1 MIKHKTPTLVLGLA
15 LLLFAGTSLPLAAAQ
30 DDSLAGSFL
39 SGLLDTITSTADS
52 KDCPGVCVHTLATLI
67 CYEVLDDVPCP
78 SPSMKCCIESA
89 PAKNVTSLLSSS
101 SSSSS
106 STTTTTTT
114 TSTKRPTTAATS
126 KPKPKITTTTTTHK
140 PKTTQKKPPTTT
152 TATKVTTKKP
162 SAASST
168 TTTSAATKK
177 TDKDKKADEK
187 SVDKC
192 KGVCVTD
199 RIAEYCE
206 AYLTSPDW
214 CKEGTKCCVSLDD
227 YANTKMPKDIYIPA
241 KHMANLGSSH
251 NKTKVTP
258 TTSKTK
264 VASASSSST
273 TTTSSTSTS
282 TTTTTSTTPE
292 PARTKIIS
300 SGSSQ
305 NKPVKTKKPQ
315 PTQATT
321 TTTTE
326 DPTEDEEEEEN
337 DNEEQQQDD
346 EEADASEKNENAN
359 GQVLK
364 ECEGECMNGIL
375 AIFCDDIDADAFCP
389 NEGSCCITG
398 QPAPQ
403 TSPATKTNP
412 TKAPSKVSS
421 KPASKPAQKQ
431 PPPPPPA
438 QSGGGGGN
446 DLFSQLISFA
456 ENTLSGAGGGSPA
469 PAPTSQAPPKV
480 PRCPG
485 FCLLNIMAA
494 FCERPS
500 VLISGPTTC
509 SKGSVCCDNSRSG
522 SPKPPPQ
529 TRYPPTTA
537 AAPPPT
543 QPPYVVPNTPLPDPR
558 EECPGS
564 CIVSLLSFTCFK
576 NAEMTDL
583 FKCKRS
589 GQTCCAP
596 KSKILEKQQFQTR
609 NDTAYGHYQP
619 LPPPP
624 PPQLGVQQYPPQ
636 SVYPPPPP
644 PAYMPTQQPQMHHHY
659 APQPQPPMQMQPH
672 PQPSY
677 DYSAYGPG
685 ILPHQGGIPPQLQP
699 QHQHLPPP
707 PPPPQPISTIP
718 TTTTTTTTTT
728 TPRPHVYS
736 KYVCGVKGT
745 LRTGRSSPALSLVSY
760 IRAKY
765 GVHRQS
771 RQLSE
776 NFLMPSGMQKTKER
790 LILGSDIVPIQIHND
805 KLGDLVQEDVAN
817 YNQVRSYNDDYQAAV
832 FAQNY
837 FANYTTSG
845 RRRARVVGGE
855 DGDNGEWCWQVAL
868 INSMNQYLCGA
879 ALIGTQ
885 WVLTA
890 AHCVTNIVRS
900 GDAIYVRVG
909 DYDLTRK
916 YGSPG
921 AQTLRVATTY
931 IHHNHNSQTLDNDIA
946 LLKLHGQ
953 AELRD
958 GVCLVCLPARGVS
971 HAAGKRCTVT
981 GYGYMGEA
989 GPIPL
994 RVREAEIP
1002 IVSDTECIRKVNAVT
1017 EKIFILPAS
1026 SFCAGGEEG
1035 NDACQGDGGGP
1046 LVCQDDGFYELAGLV
1061 SWGFG
1066 CGRVDVPGVYVKV
1079 SSFIGWINQ
1088 IISVNN
1094 L

>member
-1 MIKHKTPTLVLGLA
+1 MLDHRNKPRLPMSTTMSSVLLPLILGL
-15 LLLFAGTSLPLAAAQ
+15 LLVSGPSPSQAQ
-30 DDSLAGSFL
+30 DESLAGSFL
-39 SGLLDTITSTADS
+39 SGLLDTITSTADA

-78 SPSMKCCIESA
+78 SPSMKCCIENA
-89 PAKNVTSLLSSS
+89 PAGKNATAVRATTTPKTTTPASTTTTHRTTTQRTTTTVATTSTTKRTTTTTPKPKPKLQTKRPV
-101 SSSSS
+101 S
-106 STTTTTTT
+106 STTT
-114 TSTKRPTTAATS
+114 KATV
-126 KPKPKITTTTTTHK
+126 
-140 PKTTQKKPPTTT
+140 
-152 TATKVTTKKP
+152 ATTKKP
-162 SAASST
+162 ST
-168 TTTSAATKK
+168 TKKAATVKPKDKEEATK
-177 TDKDKKADEK
+177 TDDANKD
-187 SVDKC
+187 C
-192 KGVCVTD
+192 TGVCVAD

-206 AYLTSPDW
+206 AYLTSDGL
-214 CKEGTKCCVSLDD
+214 CKEGTKCCVSLDE
-227 YANTKMPKDIYIPA
+227 YSNGKLPKDIYIPA
-241 KHMANLGSSH
+241 KHMSNLKL
-251 NKTKVTP
+251 NTTMTVKNAPAKT
-258 TTSKTK
+258 
-264 VASASSSST
+264 SSST
-273 TTTSSTSTS
+273 STSSTSTS
-282 TTTTTSTTPE
+282 TTSTTTTPE
-292 PARTKIIS
+292 PARTNGNS
-300 SGSSQ
+300 SP
-305 NKPVKTKKPQ
+305 KPSKHKKHP
-315 PTQATT
+315 ATT
-321 TTTTE
+321 TTTE
-326 DPTEDEEEEEN
+326 AADEEDEEEEN
-337 DNEEQQQDD
+337 DDQEE
-346 EEADASEKNENAN
+346 EEPPLSNKLKSGQGQ

-364 ECEGECMNGIL
+364 ECEGECMNGIF
-375 AIFCDDIDADAFCP
+375 AIFCDDIDSEAFCP
-389 NEGSCCITG
+389 GEGSCCVTG
-398 QPAPQ
+398 
-403 TSPATKTNP
+403 S
-412 TKAPSKVSS
+412 VSEA
-421 KPASKPAQKQ
+421 PASKPPPTKPAIKHAPKPAAKPARPASPPPPPSSSTQGGDLLSQ
-431 PPPPPPA
+431 IISFAESTLNSPSPPPPPP
-438 QSGGGGGN
+438 QS
-446 DLFSQLISFA
+446 
-456 ENTLSGAGGGSPA
+456 
-469 PAPTSQAPPKV
+469 PPQV

-500 VLISGPTTC
+500 VLVSTPTTC
-509 SKGSVCCDNSRSG
+509 AKGSVCCDNSRSG
-522 SPKPPPQ
+522 AVKPKL
-529 TRYPPTTA
+529 
-537 AAPPPT
+537 PPPT
-543 QPPYVVPNTPLPDPR
+543 PSPTAPPTAPPYVLPNTPSPDPR

-583 FKCKRS
+583 FRCKRS
-589 GQTCCAP
+589 GQICCAP

-609 NDTAYGHYQP
+609 NDTAYYPAPPPPPLGPPQAYPPQTLPYSYMNNQPQGP

-624 PPQLGVQQYPPQ
+624 PQMAPHHPNPYQPGLQPPGPNYADYYPGSGPGL
-636 SVYPPPPP
+636 P
-644 PAYMPTQQPQMHHHY
+644 
-659 APQPQPPMQMQPH
+659 PQPQPPMTT
-672 PQPSY
+672 
-677 DYSAYGPG
+677 
-685 ILPHQGGIPPQLQP
+685 PP
-699 QHQHLPPP
+699 
-707 PPPPQPISTIP
+707 
-718 TTTTTTTTTT
+718 TTTTTTT

-745 LRTGRSSPALSLVSY
+745 LRTGRSQALNLVSY
-760 IRAKY
+760 ARAKY
-765 GVHRQS
+765 GVQRTARQITS
-771 RQLSE
+771 AAPYAV
-776 NFLMPSGMQKTKER
+776 NFNKSNER
-790 LILGSDIVPIQIHND
+790 LVLGSAIVPIQIHND
-805 KLGDLVQEDVAN
+805 KLGDLVESSSLQS
-817 YNQVRSYNDDYQAAV
+817 NQLRSYHNHQDSADRPELVYPDYYQQRSLSALQSN
-832 FAQNY
+832 F
-837 FANYTTSG
+837 TG

-855 DGDNGEWCWQVAL
+855 DGENGEWCWQVAL
-868 INSMNQYLCGA
+868 INSLNQYLCGA

-1035 NDACQGDGGGP
+1035 HDACQGDGGGP

-1066 CGRVDVPGVYVKV
+1066 CGRQDVPGVYVKT

>member
-1 MIKHKTPTLVLGLA
+1 MLAHRNMQRHPSTMSRLVLTLIFGV
-15 LLLFAGTSLPLAAAQ
+15 LLISKPSTSQAQ
-30 DDSLAGSFL
+30 DESLAGSFL
-39 SGLLDTITSTADS
+39 SGLLDTITSTADA

-67 CYEVLDDVPCP
+67 CYEVLDDVACP
-78 SPSMKCCIESA
+78 SASMKCCIENA
-89 PAKNVTSLLSSS
+89 PAGKNATAVRATTTPKTTTTA
-101 SSSSS
+101 
-106 STTTTTTT
+106 STTTTQRTTTTVATTSTTKRTTT
-114 TSTKRPTTAATS
+114 TSTTPKPKPKPQTKRPTTSSTTKATS
-126 KPKPKITTTTTTHK
+126 
-140 PKTTQKKPPTTT
+140 
-152 TATKVTTKKP
+152 ATTKKP
-162 SAASST
+162 ST
-168 TTTSAATKK
+168 TKKVATVKPKDKEEATKAE
-177 TDKDKKADEK
+177 DANKD
-187 SVDKC
+187 C
-192 KGVCVTD
+192 TGVCVAD

-206 AYLTSPDW
+206 AYLTSDGL
-214 CKEGTKCCVSLDD
+214 CKEGTKCCVSLDE
-227 YANTKMPKDIYIPA
+227 YSNGKLPKDIYIPA
-241 KHMANLGSSH
+241 KHMSNLKPNQTLSEKSAPSKSSS
-251 NKTKVTP
+251 
-258 TTSKTK
+258 TST
-264 VASASSSST
+264 SST
-273 TTTSSTSTS
+273 TTTS
-282 TTTTTSTTPE
+282 TTTTPE
-292 PARTKIIS
+292 PARTNNS
-300 SGSSQ
+300 SP
-305 NKPVKTKKPQ
+305 KPSKHKKHP
-315 PTQATT
+315 T

-326 DPTEDEEEEEN
+326 AAEEDEDQETEEDGEEEEPPLSN
-337 DNEEQQQDD
+337 KLKSGQGQ
-346 EEADASEKNENAN
+346 

-364 ECEGECMNGIL
+364 ECEGECMNGIF
-375 AIFCDDIDADAFCP
+375 AIFCDDIDSEAFCP
-389 NEGSCCITG
+389 GEGSCCVTG
-398 QPAPQ
+398 SA
-403 TSPATKTNP
+403 SEA
-412 TKAPSKVSS
+412 S
-421 KPASKPAQKQ
+421 PASKAPPTKPAIKHAPKPAAKPAKPARPASPPTPPPASTSGGGGGGGGGGDFLSQIISFAESTLNSPA
-431 PPPPPPA
+431 PPPPPP
-438 QSGGGGGN
+438 
-446 DLFSQLISFA
+446 
-456 ENTLSGAGGGSPA
+456 
-469 PAPTSQAPPKV
+469 QAPVQV

-500 VLISGPTTC
+500 ILVSTPTTC
-509 SKGSVCCDNSRSG
+509 AKGSVCCDNSRAG
-522 SPKPPPQ
+522 APKPKL
-529 TRYPPTTA
+529 
-537 AAPPPT
+537 PPPT
-543 QPPYVVPNTPLPDPR
+543 PSPTAPPTAPPYVLPNTPSPDPR

-576 NAEMTDL
+576 NAEMTDM
-583 FKCKRS
+583 FRCKRS
-589 GQTCCAP
+589 GQICCAP

-609 NDTAYGHYQP
+609 NDTAYYP
-619 LPPPP
+619 APPPP
-624 PPQLGVQQYPPQ
+624 PIGPPQAYPPQ
-636 SVYPPPPP
+636 TPPYSYMNNPPPQGPPPPQMAPHHQNPYQPPP
-644 PAYMPTQQPQMHHHY
+644 PAPNYGDYYPVSGP
-659 APQPQPPMQMQPH
+659 AGLPPQPQTTPP
-672 PQPSY
+672 
-677 DYSAYGPG
+677 
-685 ILPHQGGIPPQLQP
+685 
-699 QHQHLPPP
+699 
-707 PPPPQPISTIP
+707 
-718 TTTTTTTTTT
+718 TTTTTTT

-745 LRTGRSSPALSLVSY
+745 LRTGRAQSQALSLVSY
-760 IRAKY
+760 ARAKY
-765 GVHRQS
+765 GVQRTARQITS
-771 RQLSE
+771 SAGYSG
-776 NFLMPSGMQKTKER
+776 NFNKSNER
-790 LILGSDIVPIQIHND
+790 LVLGSAIVPIQIHND
-805 KLGDLVQEDVAN
+805 KLGDLVETSSLQS
-817 YNQVRSYNDDYQAAV
+817 NQLRSYHNHQESMNQPELVYPEYYQQQRSLHGLQSN
-832 FAQNY
+832 F
-837 FANYTTSG
+837 SG

-855 DGDNGEWCWQVAL
+855 DGENGEWCWQVAL
-868 INSMNQYLCGA
+868 INSLNQYLCGA

-1035 NDACQGDGGGP
+1035 HDACQGDGGGP

-1066 CGRVDVPGVYVKV
+1066 CGRQDVPGVYVKT

>member
-1 MIKHKTPTLVLGLA
+1 MLDHHKMQRFPNTMSRFV
-15 LLLFAGTSLPLAAAQ
+15 LPLIFSILLVSKPSPSQAQ
-30 DDSLAGSFL
+30 DESLAGSFL
-39 SGLLDTITSTADS
+39 SGLLDTITSTADA

-67 CYEVLDDVPCP
+67 CYEVLEDVACP
-78 SPSMKCCIESA
+78 SASMKCCIENA
-89 PAKNVTSLLSSS
+89 PAGKNTTAVRATTTPKTTTTA
-101 SSSSS
+101 
-106 STTTTTTT
+106 STTTTQRTTTTQATTSTTKRTTT
-114 TSTKRPTTAATS
+114 TSTTP
-126 KPKPKITTTTTTHK
+126 KPKPKPQTKRPATSSTTK
-140 PKTTQKKPPTTT
+140 A
-152 TATKVTTKKP
+152 TAATTKKP
-162 SAASST
+162 ST
-168 TTTSAATKK
+168 TKKVATAKPKDKEEATKA
-177 TDKDKKADEK
+177 DDANKD
-187 SVDKC
+187 C
-192 KGVCVTD
+192 TGVCVAD

-206 AYLTSPDW
+206 AYLTSDGL
-214 CKEGTKCCVSLDD
+214 CKEGTKCCVSLDE
-227 YANTKMPKDIYIPA
+227 YSNGKLPKDIYIPA
-241 KHMANLGSSH
+241 KHMSNLKPNQTLSEKSAPSKSSS
-251 NKTKVTP
+251 
-258 TTSKTK
+258 TTST
-264 VASASSSST
+264 SST
-273 TTTSSTSTS
+273 TTTS
-282 TTTTTSTTPE
+282 TTTTPE
-292 PARTKIIS
+292 PARTNGNTS
-300 SGSSQ
+300 P
-305 NKPVKTKKPQ
+305 KPSKHKKHP
-315 PTQATT
+315 T

-326 DPTEDEEEEEN
+326 ATEDEEDQETEEDGEEEEPPLSN
-337 DNEEQQQDD
+337 KLKSGQGQ
-346 EEADASEKNENAN
+346 

-364 ECEGECMNGIL
+364 ECEGECMNGIF
-375 AIFCDDIDADAFCP
+375 AIFCDDIDSEAFCP
-389 NEGSCCITG
+389 GEGSCCVTG
-398 QPAPQ
+398 SASEAP
-403 TSPATKTNP
+403 
-412 TKAPSKVSS
+412 
-421 KPASKPAQKQ
+421 PASKAPPTKPAIKHAPKPAAKPARPASPPPPPPSISGGGGGGGDFLSQIISFAESTLNSPA

-438 QSGGGGGN
+438 PVQ
-446 DLFSQLISFA
+446 
-456 ENTLSGAGGGSPA
+456 
-469 PAPTSQAPPKV
+469 V

-500 VLISGPTTC
+500 VLVSTPTTC
-509 SKGSVCCDNSRSG
+509 AKGSVCCDNSRAG
-522 SPKPPPQ
+522 APKPKL
-529 TRYPPTTA
+529 
-537 AAPPPT
+537 PPPT
-543 QPPYVVPNTPLPDPR
+543 PSPTAPPTAPPYVLPNTPSPDPR

-576 NAEMTDL
+576 NAEMTDM
-583 FKCKRS
+583 FRCKRS
-589 GQTCCAP
+589 GQSCCAP

-609 NDTAYGHYQP
+609 NDTAYYP
-619 LPPPP
+619 APPPP
-624 PPQLGVQQYPPQ
+624 PIGPPQAYPPQ
-636 SVYPPPPP
+636 SPPYSYMNNQQPQGPPPQMAPHHPNPYQPGPPP
-644 PAYMPTQQPQMHHHY
+644 PAPNYGDYYPVSGPGLQGGLP
-659 APQPQPPMQMQPH
+659 PQPQPPMTT
-672 PQPSY
+672 
-677 DYSAYGPG
+677 
-685 ILPHQGGIPPQLQP
+685 PP
-699 QHQHLPPP
+699 
-707 PPPPQPISTIP
+707 
-718 TTTTTTTTTT
+718 TTTTTTT

-745 LRTGRSSPALSLVSY
+745 LRTGRSQALSLVSY
-760 IRAKY
+760 ARAKY
-765 GVHRQS
+765 GVHRTA
-771 RQLSE
+771 RQMTSAAGYSG
-776 NFLMPSGMQKTKER
+776 NFNKSNER
-790 LILGSDIVPIQIHND
+790 LVLGSAIVPIQIHND
-805 KLGDLVQEDVAN
+805 KLGDLVESSSLQS
-817 YNQVRSYNDDYQAAV
+817 NQLRSYHNHQESPDQPELVYPEYYQQRSLYGLQSN
-832 FAQNY
+832 F
-837 FANYTTSG
+837 SG

-855 DGDNGEWCWQVAL
+855 DGENGEWCWQVAL
-868 INSMNQYLCGA
+868 INSLNQYLCGA

-1035 NDACQGDGGGP
+1035 HDACQGDGGGP
-1046 LVCQDDGFYELAGLV
+1046 LVCQDDGFFELAGLV

-1066 CGRVDVPGVYVKV
+1066 CGRQDVPGVYVKT

>member
-1 MIKHKTPTLVLGLA
+1 MPRHSSTMSRLVLPLIFSV
-15 LLLFAGTSLPLAAAQ
+15 LLFSKPFPSQAQ
-30 DDSLAGSFL
+30 DESLAGSFL

-67 CYEVLDDVPCP
+67 CYEVLDDVACP
-78 SPSMKCCIESA
+78 SPSMKCCIENA
-89 PAKNVTSLLSSS
+89 PAGKNVTAVRATTTPKTTTTA
-101 SSSSS
+101 
-106 STTTTTTT
+106 STTTTQRTTTTVATTSTTKRTTT
-114 TSTKRPTTAATS
+114 TSTTP
-126 KPKPKITTTTTTHK
+126 KPKPKPQTKRPVTSSTTK
-140 PKTTQKKPPTTT
+140 A
-152 TATKVTTKKP
+152 TAATTKKP
-162 SAASST
+162 ST
-168 TTTSAATKK
+168 TKKVATAKPKDKEEATKA
-177 TDKDKKADEK
+177 DDANKD
-187 SVDKC
+187 C
-192 KGVCVTD
+192 TGVCVAD

-206 AYLTSPDW
+206 AYLTSDGL
-214 CKEGTKCCVSLDD
+214 CKEGTKCCVSLDE
-227 YANTKMPKDIYIPA
+227 YSNGKLPKDIYIPA
-241 KHMANLGSSH
+241 KHMGNLKPNQTLSE
-251 NKTKVTP
+251 K
-258 TTSKTK
+258 
-264 VASASSSST
+264 SAPAKS
-273 TTTSSTSTS
+273 SSTSTS
-282 TTTTTSTTPE
+282 STTSTTSTTTTPE
-292 PARTKIIS
+292 PARTNNS
-300 SGSSQ
+300 SP
-305 NKPVKTKKPQ
+305 KPSKHKKHP
-315 PTQATT
+315 T

-326 DPTEDEEEEEN
+326 AAEEEEDQET
-337 DNEEQQQDD
+337 EEDG
-346 EEADASEKNENAN
+346 EEEEPPLSNKLKSGQGQ

-364 ECEGECMNGIL
+364 ECEGECMNGIF
-375 AIFCDDIDADAFCP
+375 AIFCDDIDSDAFCP
-389 NEGSCCITG
+389 GEGSCCVTG
-398 QPAPQ
+398 GASEAPP
-403 TSPATKTNP
+403 SSKAPP
-412 TKAPSKVSS
+412 TKPAIKHAP
-421 KPASKPAQKQ
+421 KPAAKPARPAS
-431 PPPPPPA
+431 PPPPPPSST
-438 QSGGGGGN
+438 SGGGGGG
-446 DLFSQLISFA
+446 DFLSQIISFA
-456 ENTLSGAGGGSPA
+456 ESTLNSPS
-469 PAPTSQAPPKV
+469 PPPPPPQAPVQV

-500 VLISGPTTC
+500 VLVSTPTTC
-509 SKGSVCCDNSRSG
+509 AKGSVCCDNSRAG
-522 SPKPPPQ
+522 APKPKL
-529 TRYPPTTA
+529 
-537 AAPPPT
+537 PPPT
-543 QPPYVVPNTPLPDPR
+543 PSPTAPPTAPPYVLPNTPSPDPR

-576 NAEMTDL
+576 NAEMTDM
-583 FKCKRS
+583 FRCKRS
-589 GQTCCAP
+589 GQICCAP

-609 NDTAYGHYQP
+609 NDTAYYP
-619 LPPPP
+619 APPPP
-624 PPQLGVQQYPPQ
+624 PIGPPQAYPPQ
-636 SVYPPPPP
+636 TPPYSYMNNAPPQGPPPQMAPHHPNPYQPPP
-644 PAYMPTQQPQMHHHY
+644 PAPNYGDYYPVSGPGLPQ
-659 APQPQPPMQMQPH
+659 QPQPPMTT
-672 PQPSY
+672 
-677 DYSAYGPG
+677 
-685 ILPHQGGIPPQLQP
+685 PP
-699 QHQHLPPP
+699 
-707 PPPPQPISTIP
+707 
-718 TTTTTTTTTT
+718 TTTTTTT

-745 LRTGRSSPALSLVSY
+745 LRTGRSQALSLVSY
-760 IRAKY
+760 ARAKY
-765 GVHRQS
+765 GVQRTARQMTS
-771 RQLSE
+771 AAGYSP
-776 NFLMPSGMQKTKER
+776 NFNKSNER
-790 LILGSDIVPIQIHND
+790 LVLGSAIVPIQIHND
-805 KLGDLVQEDVAN
+805 KLGDLVESSSLQS
-817 YNQVRSYNDDYQAAV
+817 NQLRSYHNHQAQADQPDLVYPEYYQQRSLYGLQSN
-832 FAQNY
+832 F
-837 FANYTTSG
+837 SG

-855 DGDNGEWCWQVAL
+855 DGENGEWCWQVAL
-868 INSMNQYLCGA
+868 INSLNQYLCGA

-1035 NDACQGDGGGP
+1035 HDACQGDGGGP

-1066 CGRVDVPGVYVKV
+1066 CGRQDVPGVYVKT

>member
-1 MIKHKTPTLVLGLA
+1 MNKHKIPKLVLGLTI
-15 LLLFAGTSLPLAAAQ
+15 LCLFTPQLARAQ
-30 DDSLAGSFL
+30 DESLAGSFL

-67 CYEVLDDVPCP
+67 CYEVLDDIPCP
-78 SPSMKCCIESA
+78 SASMKCCIESA
-89 PAKNVTSLLSSS
+89 PARNVTAHHTTSTSTT
-101 SSSSS
+101 
-106 STTTTTTT
+106 TTTTTTT
-114 TSTKRPTTAATS
+114 TSTRKPTTTS
-126 KPKPKITTTTTTHK
+126 VKPKPKTTASTTPK
-140 PKTTQKKPPTTT
+140 PKTTQKKPSTTTKTTTKKPVTTTT
-152 TATKVTTKKP
+152 TA
-162 SAASST
+162 AAS
-168 TTTSAATKK
+168 KK
-177 TDKDKKADEK
+177 TEKQKDADDKINEN
-187 SVDKC
+187 C
-192 KGVCVTD
+192 KGVCVAD

-206 AYLTSPDW
+206 AYLTSSGL

-227 YANTKMPKDIYIPA
+227 YSNSKLPKDIYIPA
-241 KHMANLGSSH
+241 KHMANLNSQQ
-251 NKTKVTP
+251 NKTK
-258 TTSKTK
+258 
-264 VASASSSST
+264 AASSTKTASGSKP
-273 TTTSSTSTS
+273 SSTSTT

-300 SGSSQ
+300 SSSSQ
-305 NKPVKTKKPQ
+305 NKPVKHKKT
-315 PTQATT
+315 PTAHTT
-321 TTTTE
+321 TTTTPE
-326 DPTEDEEEEEN
+326 PIEEEDE
-337 DNEEQQQDD
+337 NEEQQD
-346 EEADASEKNENAN
+346 EDENEKNDNDKTENSN

-375 AIFCDDIDADAFCP
+375 AIFCDDIDSEAFCP

-398 QPAPQ
+398 QQ
-403 TSPATKTNP
+403 QQSVTSPAIKNNP
-412 TKAPSKVSS
+412 TKAPVKHHP
-421 KPASKPAQKQ
+421 KPAHKPVQKQ
-431 PPPPPPA
+431 PAPPPPPSSS
-438 QSGGGGGN
+438 QTGGN
-446 DLFSQLISFA
+446 DLFSQILSFA
-456 ENTLSGAGGGSPA
+456 ENTLSGGNGPA
-469 PAPTSQAPPKV
+469 PQQAPQAPPKI

-500 VLISGPTTC
+500 ILISGPTTC
-509 SKGSVCCDNSRSG
+509 AKGSVCCDNSRAG

-529 TRYPPTTA
+529 NRQPPSL
-537 AAPPPT
+537 PPPT
-543 QPPYVVPNTPLPDPR
+543 QPPYVIANTPSPDPR

-609 NDTAYGHYQP
+609 NDTSYAHYP
-619 LPPPP
+619 PPPP

-636 SVYPPPPP
+636 SAYPPPPHQAYMPTQPPQLHHHYPPPPP
-644 PAYMPTQQPQMHHHY
+644 PMQVPQQQQPN
-659 APQPQPPMQMQPH
+659 
-672 PQPSY
+672 Y
-677 DYSAYGPG
+677 DYSMYGP
-685 ILPHQGGIPPQLQP
+685 IPHQQGLPPPPPQLQP
-699 QHQHLPPP
+699 QHLPPP
-707 PPPPQPISTIP
+707 TTTPS
-718 TTTTTTTTTT
+718 TTTTTTTTTA
-728 TPRPHVYS
+728 RPHVYS

-745 LRTGRSSPALSLVSY
+745 LRSGRSLSSTPALSLVSY
-760 IRAKY
+760 VRAKY

-771 RQLSE
+771 RQLTESSYGIP
-776 NFLMPSGMQKTKER
+776 MGVQKSAER

-805 KLGDLVQEDVAN
+805 KLGDLIQNDATN
-817 YNQVRSYNDDYQAAV
+817 FNQVRSYQDDAPSTVVLAKSYYDTFNV
-832 FAQNY
+832 
-837 FANYTTSG
+837 TS

-958 GVCLVCLPARGVS
+958 GVCLVCLPARGVN

>member
-1 MIKHKTPTLVLGLA
+1 MLNHRNMPTMSSLLVALIFS
-15 LLLFAGTSLPLAAAQ
+15 LLLVASPSPAQAQ
-30 DDSLAGSFL
+30 DESLAGSFL
-39 SGLLDTITSTADS
+39 SGLLDTITSTADA

-78 SPSMKCCIESA
+78 SPSMKCCIENA
-89 PAKNVTSLLSSS
+89 PGKSGKNATAVRTTTTPKTTTTASTTTTRRTTTTVATTSTTKR
-101 SSSSS
+101 
-106 STTTTTTT
+106 TTTTTTT
-114 TSTKRPTTAATS
+114 P
-126 KPKPKITTTTTTHK
+126 KPKPKPQTKRPVSSSTTK
-140 PKTTQKKPPTTT
+140 A
-152 TATKVTTKKP
+152 TAATTKKP
-162 SAASST
+162 ST
-168 TTTSAATKK
+168 TKKVTTAKPKDKEEATKA
-177 TDKDKKADEK
+177 DDANKD
-187 SVDKC
+187 C
-192 KGVCVTD
+192 TGVCVAD

-206 AYLTSPDW
+206 AYLTSDGL
-214 CKEGTKCCVSLDD
+214 CKEGTKCCVSLDE
-227 YANTKMPKDIYIPA
+227 YSNGKLPKDIYIPA
-241 KHMANLGSSH
+241 SKYAQNHLPPSFTHFAWPLEHMGNLKPNQTLAEKSAPAKGSS
-251 NKTKVTP
+251 
-258 TTSKTK
+258 TS
-264 VASASSSST
+264 
-273 TTTSSTSTS
+273 TSSTSTS
-282 TTTTTSTTPE
+282 TSSTTTTPE
-292 PARTKIIS
+292 PARTNGGNS
-300 SGSSQ
+300 SP
-305 NKPVKTKKPQ
+305 KPSKHKKHP
-315 PTQATT
+315 T

-326 DPTEDEEEEEN
+326 AAAEDDEEEEN
-337 DNEEQQQDD
+337 DDEGEE
-346 EEADASEKNENAN
+346 EEPALSNKLKSGQGQ

-364 ECEGECMNGIL
+364 ECEGECMNGIF
-375 AIFCDDIDADAFCP
+375 AIFCDDIDSEAFCP
-389 NEGSCCITG
+389 GEGSCCVTG
-398 QPAPQ
+398 TASETPASKAP
-403 TSPATKTNP
+403 P
-412 TKAPSKVSS
+412 TKPAIKH
-421 KPASKPAQKQ
+421 ASKPAAKPARPASPPPAPPASSTQGGGDLLSQ
-431 PPPPPPA
+431 IISFAESTLNSPAPPPPPP
-438 QSGGGGGN
+438 
-446 DLFSQLISFA
+446 
-456 ENTLSGAGGGSPA
+456 
-469 PAPTSQAPPKV
+469 QAPPQV

-500 VLISGPTTC
+500 VLVSTPTTC
-509 SKGSVCCDNSRSG
+509 AKGSVCCDNSRSG
-522 SPKPPPQ
+522 AVKPKL
-529 TRYPPTTA
+529 
-537 AAPPPT
+537 PPPT
-543 QPPYVVPNTPLPDPR
+543 PSPTAPPTAPPYVLPNTPSPDPR

-583 FKCKRS
+583 FRCKRS
-589 GQTCCAP
+589 GQICCAP

-609 NDTAYGHYQP
+609 NDTAYYPAPPPPPMGPPQAYPPQAPPYSYMNNQP
-619 LPPPP
+619 QGMPPPP
-624 PPQLGVQQYPPQ
+624 PPHHPNPYQPG
-636 SVYPPPPP
+636 PPP
-644 PAYMPTQQPQMHHHY
+644 PAPNYGDYYPASAPGLP
-659 APQPQPPMQMQPH
+659 PQPQPPMTTP
-672 PQPSY
+672 
-677 DYSAYGPG
+677 
-685 ILPHQGGIPPQLQP
+685 
-699 QHQHLPPP
+699 
-707 PPPPQPISTIP
+707 P
-718 TTTTTTTTTT
+718 TTTTTST

-745 LRTGRSSPALSLVSY
+745 LRTGRSPALSLVSY
-760 IRAKY
+760 ARAKY
-765 GVHRQS
+765 GVQRTARQITS
-771 RQLSE
+771 AAPYSM
-776 NFLMPSGMQKTKER
+776 NFNKSNER
-790 LILGSDIVPIQIHND
+790 LVLGSAIVPIQIHND
-805 KLGDLVQEDVAN
+805 KLGDLVESSSLQS
-817 YNQVRSYNDDYQAAV
+817 NQLRSYHNHQSADERPELVYPEYYHQQRSLHGLQSN
-832 FAQNY
+832 F
-837 FANYTTSG
+837 TS

-855 DGDNGEWCWQVAL
+855 DGENGEWCWQVAL
-868 INSMNQYLCGA
+868 INSLNQYLCGA

-1035 NDACQGDGGGP
+1035 HDACQGDGGGP

-1066 CGRVDVPGVYVKV
+1066 CGRQDVPGVYVKT